1 MICTKCGHNNVDEAR
16 FCEECGNMLSGG
28 AAPQQPPYV
37 PQPAYTPPV
46 PPAYGVQPTPE
57 KGPGFGIASMVC
69 GIVALVI
76 SCCIPWVP
84 IILGLVGVVLGAV
97 GLRGNRRGKG
107 MAIAGLVTSII
118 ALVPAALLVLGV
130 LGTSSMLSSMF

>member
-1 MICTKCGHNNVDEAR
+1 
-16 FCEECGNMLSGG
+16 MLSGG
-28 AAPQQPPYV
+28 AVPQQPPYV
-37 PQPAYTPPV
+37 PQQPYTPPV
-46 PPAYGVQPTPE
+46 SPSYGAQLTPE

-97 GLRGNRRGKG
+97 GLRGNRRGRG

-130 LGTSSMLSSMF
+130 LGTSSMLSSML

>member
-1 MICTKCGHNNVDEAR
+1 
-16 FCEECGNMLSGG
+16 MLSP
-28 AAPQQPPYV
+28 APAPQQPSYA
-37 PQPAYTPPV
+37 PQPSYNSQMGSSFGA
-46 PPAYGVQPTPE
+46 PAQPQ

-69 GIVALVI
+69 GIVALVL

-84 IILGLVGVVLGAV
+84 VILGLVGLVLGAV

-118 ALVPAALLVLGV
+118 ALVPAVLLVLGV
-130 LGTSSMLSSMF
+130 MGTSSLISSMM